1 MKKDYLKPITVVRKV
16 ILNPAYN
23 YTNSK
28 GQSCATPQ
36 EKMMNREAE
45 EAMKKEEWG
54 KLW

>member
-1 MKKDYLKPITVVRKV
+1 MKKYFPPSLNERKV
-16 ILNPAYN
+16 ILNTAYT